1 MATLHVRGV
10 PDRLYERLRRR
21 ARVES
26 RSIGSETVVL
36 LNGALEREASRD
48 ANRRL
53 LQGIRRRREQRVLRT
68 GIPDSVELL
77 REDRAR

>member
-26 RSIGSETVVL
+26 RSIGSEAVVL
-36 LNGALEREASRD
+36 LDGALEREASRESLK
-48 ANRRL
+48 RL
-53 LQGIRRRREQRVLRT
+53 LREVRAHRMKQPLRP
-68 GIPDSVELL
+68 GVPDSVELL